1 MKKFAKGCLIAALSM
16 LIIGIIIV
24 AVCIFI
30 GGTTLFSYA
39 NNKVKADWNISLDD
53 YPIIWHGKNGITID
67 EFDNDYPTHQGDFA
81 DYEVALSSS
90 VTNLDLII
98 GAGKCIISDSSD
110 DYFHIYS
117 KNAEK
122 YQYYTENHTLYV
134 KGFKSNSYQSN
145 RNLIYL
151 EIPKNFYFE
160 NISIQLG
167 AGDIEADELLAKNNI
182 DIFVGAGH
190 LSAEL
195 LVAENKFNAE
205 VGAGDIEIQD
215 GSVKDSDFM
224 IGLGH
229 MTYTGV
235 ITNDLSSE
243 CGMGNLTLQI
253 NDDYENHNYDIEL
266 MMGSMIF
273 NGTTHSAVSH
283 TDFID
288 NDADS
293 TYSLKCG
300 MGNMNINFE

>member
-24 AVCIFI
+24 VTCIFI
-30 GGTTLFSYA
+30 GGSTLFSYA
-39 NNKVKADWNISLDD
+39 TDRVKADFDISLDN
-53 YPIIWHGKNGITID
+53 YPIILHGNNDTDI
-67 EFDNDYPTHQGDFA
+67 EFHNDYPTHQGDFEDFEA
-81 DYEVALSSS
+81 APSST

-98 GAGKCIISDSSD
+98 GAGKCIISKSSD

-122 YQYYTENHTLYV
+122 YQYYTENHTLYI
-134 KGFKSNSYQSN
+134 KGFKHSSHHENGN
-145 RNLIYL
+145 VIYL

-160 NISIQLG
+160 NISIELG
-167 AGDIEADELLAKNNI
+167 AGNIETDELLAKNNI
-182 DIFVGAGH
+182 DIYVGAGH

-195 LVAENKFNAE
+195 LVAENKLTSQ
-205 VGAGDIEIQD
+205 VGAGNIEIQN
-215 GSVKDSDFM
+215 GSVKDSDMM
-224 IGLGH
+224 IGFGH
-229 MTYTGV
+229 MTYNGV

-243 CGMGNLTLQI
+243 CGMGSLTLQI
-253 NDDYENHNYDIEL
+253 NDAYEKHNYDIEL

-273 NGTTHSAVSH
+273 NGTTHSAVSY

-300 MGNMNINFE
+300 MGNMSISIK